1 MMNGVTETEKAI
13 DILRVI
19 QWAVNALKEVSDNT
33 TKNCFEICSVVEELV
48 ESDDELDEKLT
59 DLFRKFTCEIQ
70 IGYYMNPKE

>member
-1 MMNGVTETEKAI
+1 MNGVTETEKAI

-33 TKNCFEICSVVEELV
+33 TKNCFEKCSVVEQLV
-48 ESDDELDEKLT
+48 KSDDELDEKLT

-70 IGYYMNPKE
+70 IGYYMNLKE

>member
-33 TKNCFEICSVVEELV
+33 TKNCFEKCSVVEELV
-48 ESDDELDEKLT
+48 ESEDELDEKLT

-70 IGYYMNPKE
+70 IGYYMNLKE